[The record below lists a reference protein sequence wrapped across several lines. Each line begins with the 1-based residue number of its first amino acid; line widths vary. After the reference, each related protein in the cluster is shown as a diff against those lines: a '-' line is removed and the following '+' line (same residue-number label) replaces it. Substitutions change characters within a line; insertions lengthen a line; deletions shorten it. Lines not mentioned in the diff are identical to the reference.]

1 MANVIDRIKLIGK
14 EILNFITNI
23 LIPIWN
29 IVILVAETFGAPAN
43 VLDALKKIE
52 YLLFNISGTKETI
65 EEQKKEKEKEKE
77 KDKEQK

>member
-1 MANVIDRIKLIGK
+1 MANVIERIKLIGK

-23 LIPIWN
+23 LIPFWN
-29 IVILVAETFGAPAN
+29 IVILVAETFGAPSN

-65 EEQKKEKEKEKE
+65 EEQKKKA
-77 KDKEQK
+77 EQK

>member
-1 MANVIDRIKLIGK
+1 MAKVIDRIKLIGK

-77 KDKEQK
+77 KEQK

>member
-23 LIPIWN
+23 LIPFWN

-77 KDKEQK
+77 QK

>member
-1 MANVIDRIKLIGK
+1 MANVIERIKLIGK

-29 IVILVAETFGAPAN
+29 VVILVAETFGAPAN
-43 VLDALKKIE
+43 VLDALKKVE

-77 KDKEQK
+77 KEQK

>member
-1 MANVIDRIKLIGK
+1 MANVIERIKLIGK

-23 LIPIWN
+23 LIPFWN

-65 EEQKKEKEKEKE
+65 EEQKKEKEKE
-77 KDKEQK
+77 QK

>member
-1 MANVIDRIKLIGK
+1 MAHVIDRIKLIGK

-65 EEQKKEKEKEKE
+65 EQQKKEKEKEKE
-77 KDKEQK
+77 KEQK

>member
-1 MANVIDRIKLIGK
+1 MAKVIERIKLIGK

-23 LIPIWN
+23 LIPFWN

-65 EEQKKEKEKEKE
+65 EEQKKKKEKEQE
-77 KDKEQK
+77 

>member
-1 MANVIDRIKLIGK
+1 MAKVIERIKLIGK

-23 LIPIWN
+23 LIPFWN

-65 EEQKKEKEKEKE
+65 EQQKKEKENKSKKE
-77 KDKEQK
+77 

>member
-1 MANVIDRIKLIGK
+1 MSHVIDRIKLIGK

-23 LIPIWN
+23 LIPFWN

-52 YLLFNISGTKETI
+52 YLLFNISGTKEI
-65 EEQKKEKEKEKE
+65 IEQKKKA
-77 KDKEQK
+77 KEQK

>member
-1 MANVIDRIKLIGK
+1 MANIIDRIKLIGK

-23 LIPIWN
+23 LIPFWN

-65 EEQKKEKEKEKE
+65 EEQKKKI
-77 KDKEQK
+77 

>member
-1 MANVIDRIKLIGK
+1 MAKIIDRIKLIGK

-77 KDKEQK
+77 KEQK

>member
-1 MANVIDRIKLIGK
+1 MAKVIERIKLIGK

-23 LIPIWN
+23 LIPFWN

-65 EEQKKEKEKEKE
+65 EEQKKKA
-77 KDKEQK
+77 KEQK

>member
-52 YLLFNISGTKETI
+52 YLLSNISGTKETI
-65 EEQKKEKEKEKE
+65 EQQKKEKENKSK
-77 KDKEQK
+77 KD

>member
-1 MANVIDRIKLIGK
+1 MANVIERIKLIGK

-23 LIPIWN
+23 LIPFWN

-65 EEQKKEKEKEKE
+65 EEQKKKA
-77 KDKEQK
+77 EQK

>member
-1 MANVIDRIKLIGK
+1 MAKVIDRIKLIGK

-29 IVILVAETFGAPAN
+29 VVILVAETFGAPAN

-77 KDKEQK
+77 QK

>member
-1 MANVIDRIKLIGK
+1 MANVIERIKLIGK

-65 EEQKKEKEKEKE
+65 EQQKREKEKEKEKE
-77 KDKEQK
+77 KEQK

>member
-1 MANVIDRIKLIGK
+1 MANVIERIKLIGK

-23 LIPIWN
+23 LIPFWN
-29 IVILVAETFGAPAN
+29 IVILIAETFGAPAN

-65 EEQKKEKEKEKE
+65 EEQKKKA
-77 KDKEQK
+77 EQK

>member
-29 IVILVAETFGAPAN
+29 IVILVAETFGAPAK
-43 VLDALKKIE
+43 VLDVLKKVE
-52 YLLFNISGTKETI
+52 HLLFNISGTKETI
-65 EEQKKEKEKEKE
+65 EQKVKEKEQEK
-77 KDKEQK
+77 K

>member
-1 MANVIDRIKLIGK
+1 MANVIERIKLIGK

-65 EEQKKEKEKEKE
+65 EQQKKEKEKEKE
-77 KDKEQK
+77 KAKEQK

>member
-1 MANVIDRIKLIGK
+1 MAKVIERIKLIGK

-23 LIPIWN
+23 LIPFWN
-29 IVILVAETFGAPAN
+29 IVILVAETFSAPAN

-65 EEQKKEKEKEKE
+65 EEQKKKA
-77 KDKEQK
+77 EQK

>member
-1 MANVIDRIKLIGK
+1 MTNVIERIKLIGK

-23 LIPIWN
+23 LIPFWN
-29 IVILVAETFGAPAN
+29 IVILVAETFGAPAK

-65 EEQKKEKEKEKE
+65 EEQKKKA
-77 KDKEQK
+77 EQK

>member
-29 IVILVAETFGAPAN
+29 VVILVAETFGAPAN

-65 EEQKKEKEKEKE
+65 EQQKKEKEKE

>member
-23 LIPIWN
+23 LIPFWN

-65 EEQKKEKEKEKE
+65 EQQKKEKEKE

>member
-1 MANVIDRIKLIGK
+1 MANVIERIKLIGK

-29 IVILVAETFGAPAN
+29 IVILIAETFGAPAN
-43 VLDALKKIE
+43 VLDALKKVE
-52 YLLFNISGTKETI
+52 YLLFNISGTKDTI
-65 EEQKKEKEKEKE
+65 EEQKE

>member
-1 MANVIDRIKLIGK
+1 MAKVIERIKLIGK

-77 KDKEQK
+77 KEQK

>member
-23 LIPIWN
+23 LIPFWN

-65 EEQKKEKEKEKE
+65 EEQKKKA
-77 KDKEQK
+77 EQK

>member
-23 LIPIWN
+23 LIPFWN

-65 EEQKKEKEKEKE
+65 EEQKKK
-77 KDKEQK
+77 KEQK

>member
-1 MANVIDRIKLIGK
+1 MANVIERIKLIGK

-23 LIPIWN
+23 LIPFWN

-65 EEQKKEKEKEKE
+65 EEQKKKA
-77 KDKEQK
+77 EQE

>member
-1 MANVIDRIKLIGK
+1 MANVIERIKLIGK

-65 EEQKKEKEKEKE
+65 EQQKKEKEKEKE

>member
-1 MANVIDRIKLIGK
+1 MANVIERIKLIGK

-23 LIPIWN
+23 LIPFWN
-29 IVILVAETFGAPAN
+29 IVILIAETFGAPAN

-65 EEQKKEKEKEKE
+65 EEQKKK
-77 KDKEQK
+77 KEQK

>member
-1 MANVIDRIKLIGK
+1 MAKVIDRIKLIGK

-65 EEQKKEKEKEKE
+65 EEQKKEKEKK
-77 KDKEQK
+77 KAEQK

>member
-1 MANVIDRIKLIGK
+1 MANVIERIKLIGK

-23 LIPIWN
+23 LIPFWN

-65 EEQKKEKEKEKE
+65 EQQKKEKEKA
-77 KDKEQK
+77 KEQK

>member
-1 MANVIDRIKLIGK
+1 MAKVIERIKLIGK

-23 LIPIWN
+23 LIPFWN

-65 EEQKKEKEKEKE
+65 EQQKKKAEQK
-77 KDKEQK
+77 

>member
-1 MANVIDRIKLIGK
+1 MANVIERIKLIGK

-23 LIPIWN
+23 LIPFWN

-65 EEQKKEKEKEKE
+65 EQQKKEKENKSKKE
-77 KDKEQK
+77 

>member
-23 LIPIWN
+23 LIPFWN
-29 IVILVAETFGAPAN
+29 IVILIAETFGAPAN

-77 KDKEQK
+77 QK

>member
-1 MANVIDRIKLIGK
+1 MAKVIERIKLIGK

-23 LIPIWN
+23 LIPFWN

-65 EEQKKEKEKEKE
+65 EEQKKEKEKA
-77 KDKEQK
+77 KEQK